1 MTPDELNAD
10 LVIGSRED
18 VAAAVEILKEEDRD
32 GLRSFVTHAAAAVD
46 AADLIPGDWSVKAEE
61 PVVEV
66 PAEEI
71 VPVEEIPSGDE
82 AEGVVMEAVEPTGS
96 VVDVLLIQPGMSKN
110 RRRYSEST
118 LRDAVPLFEGARAFA
133 GKGVDHSPDERGVR
147 SLVGWYTNARWV
159 DKAPHPTKK
168 GATVSGVAANFHVSD
183 AAPWLKAMMADSIK
197 RGKPDLVGFSIV
209 GDGETALVR
218 EARSQFIDVT
228 KINTIESV
236 DVVVNPA
243 AGGMPMR
250 LVASANS
257 LPTGID
263 WGIINRGEAL
273 SLIAEGVLLPEELM
287 EKRADLYE
295 QLLAE
300 AVIAL
305 QAQKENGTVEN
316 QTETTVVDTVTE
328 KVGAVITKALVEAR
342 LAGVTLPDSA
352 KKRVREATEG
362 KVLDETAIDAVVKA
376 EADYIAELT
385 KPAVTDAAAVVTD
398 VVAPADKV
406 KEAVYQIVAGKS
418 SQSIK
423 GLYVDLSND
432 RSFTGK
438 IQEGAVLAEALSVS
452 SFDQILGDSI
462 TRRMLEYYNQ
472 PGLDQWRKLVSV
484 GSVNDM
490 RTQRRI
496 RFGGY
501 NNLSVVTEGSAYGAL
516 TSPTDEEATYAPS
529 KKGGTEVITME
540 MIVND
545 DLGAIRDIPRR
556 LGRAAAQTLHEFVFD
571 ILKDNG
577 AIYDSVALFHAS
589 HGNLGSTALTAASL
603 KAARLQ
609 MLKQA
614 DVSNSKRLG
623 ITPKYLVIPVD
634 LEQDAFTIL
643 NSVFLPSGVGTAA
656 PSDANYART
665 FGLEPVSVP
674 YWTDTNNW
682 FLVAS
687 PMDVPTIE
695 VGFLNGKEDPE
706 LFVQDQP
713 VNGSMFSNDKITYK
727 VRHIYGGA
735 VLDYRGLQGNI
746 VA

>member
-1 MTPDELNAD
+1 MAGKQAAENA
-10 LVIGSRED
+10 LVE
-18 VAAAVEILKEEDRD
+18 
-32 GLRSFVTHAAAAVD
+32 
-46 AADLIPGDWSVKAEE
+46 
-61 PVVEV
+61 
-66 PAEEI
+66 
-71 VPVEEIPSGDE
+71 
-82 AEGVVMEAVEPTGS
+82 
-96 VVDVLLIQPGMSKN
+96 
-110 RRRYSEST
+110 
-118 LRDAVPLFEGARAFA
+118 ARA
-133 GKGVDHSPDERGVR
+133 
-147 SLVGWYTNARWV
+147 
-159 DKAPHPTKK
+159 KANDDAK
-168 GATVSGVAANFHVSD
+168 AA
-183 AAPWLKAMMADSIK
+183 
-197 RGKPDLVGFSIV
+197 
-209 GDGETALVR
+209 E
-218 EARSQFIDVT
+218 
-228 KINTIESV
+228 
-236 DVVVNPA
+236 
-243 AGGMPMR
+243 
-250 LVASANS
+250 
-257 LPTGID
+257 
-263 WGIINRGEAL
+263 
-273 SLIAEGVLLPEELM
+273 
-287 EKRADLYE
+287 
-295 QLLAE
+295 
-300 AVIAL
+300 
-305 QAQKENGTVEN
+305 
-316 QTETTVVDTVTE
+316 
-328 KVGAVITKALVEAR
+328 KALVEAR

-352 KKRVREATEG
+352 KKRVREAADG
-362 KVLDETAIDAVVKA
+362 KVLDETQIDAIVKA

-385 KPAVTDAAAVVTD
+385 TPVVTDAAAVVTD
-398 VVAPADKV
+398 MVAPADKV
-406 KEAVYQIVAGKS
+406 REAVYNILAGKS

-438 IQEGAVLAEALSVS
+438 IQEGAVLAEALSSS

-462 TRRMLEYYNQ
+462 TRRMLDYYNQ
-472 PGLDQWRKLVSV
+472 PGLDAWRKLVTV

-501 NNLSVVTEGSAYGAL
+501 NNLSTVTEGSAYGAL
-516 TSPTDEEATYAPS
+516 TSPTDEEATWAPV

-545 DLGAIRDIPRR
+545 DLGAMRDIPRR

-571 ILKDNG
+571 LLATNPT
-577 AIYDSVALFHAS
+577 IYDSVALFHAS
-589 HGNLGSTALTAASL
+589 HGNLGSTALSASSL

-614 DVSNSKRLG
+614 DMSNSKRLG

-643 NSVFLPSGVGTAA
+643 NSVFLPSGVGVAA

-682 FLVAS
+682 YLVAS

-695 VGFLNGKEDPE
+695 VGFLNGKEEPE

-735 VLDYRGLQGNI
+735 VLDYRGLQGNV

>member
-1 MTPDELNAD
+1 
-10 LVIGSRED
+10 
-18 VAAAVEILKEEDRD
+18 
-32 GLRSFVTHAAAAVD
+32 
-46 AADLIPGDWSVKAEE
+46 
-61 PVVEV
+61 
-66 PAEEI
+66 
-71 VPVEEIPSGDE
+71 
-82 AEGVVMEAVEPTGS
+82 
-96 VVDVLLIQPGMSKN
+96 
-110 RRRYSEST
+110 
-118 LRDAVPLFEGARAFA
+118 
-133 GKGVDHSPDERGVR
+133 
-147 SLVGWYTNARWV
+147 
-159 DKAPHPTKK
+159 
-168 GATVSGVAANFHVSD
+168 
-183 AAPWLKAMMADSIK
+183 
-197 RGKPDLVGFSIV
+197 
-209 GDGETALVR
+209 
-218 EARSQFIDVT
+218 
-228 KINTIESV
+228 
-236 DVVVNPA
+236 
-243 AGGMPMR
+243 
-250 LVASANS
+250 
-257 LPTGID
+257 
-263 WGIINRGEAL
+263 
-273 SLIAEGVLLPEELM
+273 
-287 EKRADLYE
+287 
-295 QLLAE
+295 
-300 AVIAL
+300 
-305 QAQKENGTVEN
+305 
-316 QTETTVVDTVTE
+316 
-328 KVGAVITKALVEAR
+328 
-342 LAGVTLPDSA
+342 
-352 KKRVREATEG
+352 
-362 KVLDETAIDAVVKA
+362 
-376 EADYIAELT
+376 
-385 KPAVTDAAAVVTD
+385 
-398 VVAPADKV
+398 
-406 KEAVYQIVAGKS
+406 
-418 SQSIK
+418 
-423 GLYVDLSND
+423 VDLSND

-438 IQEGAVLAEALSVS
+438 IQEGAVLAEALTVS